1 MRWEE
6 RLLDVF
12 DDLEQQAEGLAL
24 AERDAEVAELSRAE
38 YAHVDF
44 ASRLHAS
51 TGHEVTLVVAGMGHI
66 EARIIRVGLDW
77 MLADD
82 GQHEWILRTAALAH
96 VRGLSELAVG
106 EQNRSVS
113 ARVGV
118 GSALRAVAE
127 SRAAVVLHRLDGGL
141 VRGQL
146 RRVGADFVELWV
158 SEHAEAWTPGQE
170 GHVEVVPFAG
180 LAAVRAT

>member
-6 RLLDVF
+6 MLLDLF

-24 AERDAEVAELSRAE
+24 AERDVEVAELSRAE
-38 YAHVDF
+38 YAQVDF

-51 TGHEVTLVVAGMGHI
+51 TGHRVVLVVAGMGHVDATI
-66 EARIIRVGLDW
+66 LRVGADW
-77 MLADD
+77 LLADD
-82 GQHEWILRTAALAH
+82 GAHEWILRIAALAH
-96 VRGLSELAVG
+96 VRGLSEQAVG
-106 EQNRSVS
+106 EQHRPVP

-118 GSALRAVAE
+118 GSALRSVAE
-127 SRAAVVLHRLDGGL
+127 SRAAVVLHRLDGAL

-158 SEHAEAWTPGQE
+158 SEHAEAWRPGPE
-170 GHVEVVPFAG
+170 GHVEVVPFSG